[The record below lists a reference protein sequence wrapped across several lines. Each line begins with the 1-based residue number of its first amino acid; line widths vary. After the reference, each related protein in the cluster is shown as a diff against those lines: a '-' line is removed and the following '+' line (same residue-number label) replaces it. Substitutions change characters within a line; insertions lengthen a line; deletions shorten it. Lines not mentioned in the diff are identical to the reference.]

1 MSESSSF
8 EHPDRTGPSDGSG
21 VHDTP
26 GLRRREF
33 LAMGALPLAAA
44 MGPANLAERHEG
56 GVRRSQQE
64 PIRIGMIGAGTN
76 LRTVQIPAFRR
87 IPGCEI
93 VAVANRTLESSQRVA
108 DEFNIPRA
116 YANWQELLDDDRID
130 AVSIGTWPYMHR
142 TLTLAALERGKHV
155 LTQARMANDA
165 QEARDMLEASLRHP
179 DLVCQLVPTSMSYR
193 IDNVLKRMIGDGYVG
208 EILTVELQ
216 RLQTRFPAVGGELDG
231 RHDERFSGL
240 NILNIGAS
248 YEAMMRWLGQGNR
261 VMAMSKIHVPYRS
274 NAAGEPTSVV
284 IPDHVDVLFELANGA
299 QVHMRASET
308 TGLSTGNQ
316 TWIHG
321 SEGTIYVDRRQ
332 NVFAGRRGDSELT
345 EVPNPRSEQAYN
357 RVEEEFT
364 NAIRGVEEITMA
376 PFETGVHYMEW
387 TEAVY
392 RSSQTGQAVYLPL

>member
-1 MSESSSF
+1 
-8 EHPDRTGPSDGSG
+8 
-21 VHDTP
+21 
-26 GLRRREF
+26 
-33 LAMGALPLAAA
+33 
-44 MGPANLAERHEG
+44 
-56 GVRRSQQE
+56 
-64 PIRIGMIGAGTN
+64 
-76 LRTVQIPAFRR
+76 
-87 IPGCEI
+87 
-93 VAVANRTLESSQRVA
+93 
-108 DEFNIPRA
+108 
-116 YANWQELLDDDRID
+116 
-130 AVSIGTWPYMHR
+130 
-142 TLTLAALERGKHV
+142 
-155 LTQARMANDA
+155 
-165 QEARDMLEASLRHP
+165 MLEASLQHP

-193 IDNVLKRMIGDGYVG
+193 IDNVLKRMIGDGYLG
-208 EILTVELQ
+208 EILSVELQ
-216 RLQTRFPAVGGELDG
+216 RLQTRFPVVEGELDW
-231 RHDERFSGL
+231 RHDERFSGY

-261 VMAMSKIHVPYRS
+261 VMAMSKTHVPFRR
-274 NAAGEPTSVV
+274 NDAGELASVS

-308 TGLSTGNQ
+308 TGLSTGSE

-376 PFETGVHYMEW
+376 PFQTGVHYMEW

-392 RSSQTGQAVYLPL
+392 RSSQTGQAVYLPV